1 MQDPIMIE
9 LDMFILSF
17 RISCFVSVL
26 ESIPSRVSIHLKKI
40 DGFKDNGESWKRYLG
55 KSRAV
60 YVGFLS

>member
-1 MQDPIMIE
+1 MRDPIMIE
-9 LDMFILSF
+9 LDMCILSF

-26 ESIPSRVSIHLKKI
+26 ESTPYRVSIHLKKI
-40 DGFKDNGESWKRYLG
+40 DGFKDHGESRKRYLG